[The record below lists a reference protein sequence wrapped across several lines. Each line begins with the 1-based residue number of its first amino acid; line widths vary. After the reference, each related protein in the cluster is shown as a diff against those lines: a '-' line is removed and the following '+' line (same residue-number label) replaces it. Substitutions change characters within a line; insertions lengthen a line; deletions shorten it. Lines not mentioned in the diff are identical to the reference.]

1 MRRITALSI
10 VLATIGLVGF
20 PGGAGAA
27 TGVGGALAGDQV
39 YGQWLYGELFVRHAR
54 DGEPSRPKTVSTSGS
69 NQTLGT
75 PGQLRKP
82 LKCLTQP
89 WTLLFDFNH

>member
-54 DGEPSRPKTVSTSGS
+54 DGEPSRPKTYLLVDRIRHLEPRSAP
-69 NQTLGT
+69 QAAEMFDT
-75 PGQLRKP
+75 P
-82 LKCLTQP
+82 T
-89 WTLLFDFNH
+89 DSSV